1 MPEPALTD
9 ARAGI
14 CLDLR
19 AEAREARGAARFR
32 AARIFVVPLLR
43 GFPFA
48 LPEVR
53 MLVFFGF
60 FIRIYAPELPWL
72 AE

>member
-1 MPEPALTD
+1 MPEPALTE

-32 AARIFVVPLLR
+32 AARIFVVLVLR
-43 GFPFA
+43 GFRLA

-60 FIRIYAPELPWL
+60 FIRFHAP
-72 AE
+72 